1 LSFDEKKCF
10 VKEKGKKESFGR
22 MRLSCRQKGNG
33 IKEGCVGWV
42 GVYAVVFL
50 QVFKI
55 RKAA

>member
-1 LSFDEKKCF
+1 MKKNCF

-42 GVYAVVFL
+42 CVYAVVFL
-50 QVFKI
+50 QHFKLL
-55 RKAA
+55 KAA

>member
-1 LSFDEKKCF
+1 MKKNCF

-22 MRLSCRQKGNG
+22 MRLPCRQKGNG

-42 GVYAVVFL
+42 CVYAVVFL
-50 QVFKI
+50 QHFKI